1 MKKLLFGLMLFTLAF
16 MLTACG
22 GKFNSGDTIVAESGA
37 GELRSTL
44 NEPWSD
50 TTICTP
56 NPGEKFVVEEVSWY
70 MITKEDQAP
79 VYKLQSLDRPETK
92 FDQFGFISV
101 QGCWGWTGPGD
112 EDD

>member
-1 MKKLLFGLMLFTLAF
+1 
-16 MLTACG
+16 
-22 GKFNSGDTIVAESGA
+22 
-37 GELRSTL
+37 
-44 NEPWSD
+44 
-50 TTICTP
+50 
-56 NPGEKFVVEEVSWY
+56 VEEVSWY

-112 EDD
+112 EDDYSQ